1 MPAAQQVI
9 VRADGTV
16 TAHANRPL
24 AQHTLFG
31 LRAHTP
37 GALCARCCGGSA
49 IASRYTKTAVRWRW
63 PMNQRAGR
71 TYRWMNDLCV
81 TRKVQL

>member
-24 AQHTLFG
+24 AQHS
-31 LRAHTP
+31 
-37 GALCARCCGGSA
+37 ALCSGC
-49 IASRYTKTAVRWRW
+49 
-63 PMNQRAGR
+63 GR
-71 TYRWMNDLCV
+71 TRLERSAHAAV
-81 TRKVQL
+81 AEVLSPPGIRKPLFVGDGQ